1 MRRLPSFSA
10 LRAFEAAARLGSF
23 SLACQ
28 ELHLTPSA
36 VSHQVRSLE
45 GYFGRP
51 LFIRHNR
58 HNELTA
64 DGQRLLTSPSPAFD
78 AIEVACSELSPGPRK
93 KSLAIHCSPSFA
105 SKWLGPRLPDFMR
118 QHPST
123 TIRLSSGA
131 EPVELVGSE
140 AIDAAISYGATPERP
155 ELVTEPLGLEEV
167 SALCTPAM
175 AAGFDCTDL
184 SRLADLVLIE
194 SLISPVRWSDWFV
207 ANGLKRPPVRGAP
220 SFDRGALAI
229 SAARQGLGVALE
241 SRRFAYEELAA
252 GELVPLGGDRYHGVT
267 TDLHYLSYRSGQKS
281 ADIIAPFREWLFDQI
296 ASGS

>member
-1 MRRLPSFSA
+1 MRRVPSFSA

-45 GYFGRP
+45 GYFGHP

-64 DGQRLLTSPSPAFD
+64 DGQRLLTSLSPAFD
-78 AIEVACSELSPGPRK
+78 AIEVACSELSPSPRK

-118 QHPST
+118 QHPSIA
-123 TIRLSSGA
+123 IRLSSGA
-131 EPVELVGSE
+131 EPIELVGSE
-140 AIDAAISYGATPERP
+140 AIDAAVTYGGVLEWPG
-155 ELVTEPLGLEEV
+155 LITEPLGPEEV
-167 SALCTPAM
+167 SAFCTLAM
-175 AAGFDCTDL
+175 AAEFGSADL
-184 SRLADLVLIE
+184 SRLADLALIE
-194 SLISPVRWSDWFV
+194 SLVSPVRWSDWFV

-241 SRRFAYEELAA
+241 SRRFAHEELAA
-252 GELVPLGGDRYHGVT
+252 GELVPLGGDRFHRVT
-267 TDLHYLSYRSGQKS
+267 ADLHWLSYRSGKKS
-281 ADIIAPFREWLFDQI
+281 ANIIAPFRGWLFDQI
-296 ASGS
+296 ASES